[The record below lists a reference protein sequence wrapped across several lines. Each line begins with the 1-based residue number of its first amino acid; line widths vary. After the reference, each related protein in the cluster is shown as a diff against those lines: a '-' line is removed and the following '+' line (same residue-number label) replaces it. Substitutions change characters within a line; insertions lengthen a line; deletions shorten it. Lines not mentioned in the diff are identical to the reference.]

1 VTTDREPL
9 SPSLEGPR
17 WPRAR
22 LGVPEVYA
30 ALALLSF
37 LVARFVPL
45 LDLDYPCVFL
55 TLTGHP
61 CATCGMTHAFVR
73 LAHGQVAEA
82 FRWNPL
88 GALFAAAA
96 WAFAALDLVRVVAGF
111 SFPVVSQERLG
122 FWLRA
127 GVAAFFAN
135 WAYLWLHGLGP

>member
-1 VTTDREPL
+1 MIADREPAP
-9 SPSLEGPR
+9 PSVERFRPPR
-17 WPRAR
+17 TR

-30 ALALLSF
+30 AVALLSF
-37 LVARFVPL
+37 LVARFVPV

-96 WAFAALDLVRVVAGF
+96 WAFAALDLVRVVAGL
-111 SFPVVSQERLG
+111 SFPVVPREKLG
-122 FWLRA
+122 LWLRV

>member
-1 VTTDREPL
+1 MADGLPDRL
-9 SPSLEGPR
+9 PR
-17 WPRAR
+17 RA
-22 LGVPEVYA
+22 LGHAEVYA
-30 ALALLSF
+30 LFILLSF
-37 LVARFVPL
+37 LAARFLPL
-45 LDLDYPCVFL
+45 LALPYPCPWKA
-55 TLTGHP
+55 LTGIP

-96 WAFAALDLVRVVAGF
+96 WAFAALDLVRVVAGL
-111 SFPVVSQERLG
+111 SFPVVPQEKLG
-122 FWLRA
+122 LWLRV